1 MRRLFLSVFFLS
13 PVFCLAQTY
22 VEPPSLAAEVKAGKL
37 PPVDRRLP
45 REPLVVP
52 LGEDGTSLGRHGG
65 TLNSL
70 AGRTRDTRLFTIY
83 GYARLVGYDRKFNLV
98 PDILQ
103 SYDVKDGR
111 VFTLRLRAGHRWS
124 DGHPFTTE
132 DFRYYWEDVAHNK
145 ELSPAGPP
153 RELMVGEELP
163 KFEVLSPTEV
173 RYTWPK
179 PNPEFLPRLA
189 GASPLYIFRPAHYMK
204 AFHKKYS
211 EKVRKA
217 DEDGSAQRKWSAT
230 HNRMDNLYDSDN
242 PDLPTLNPWM
252 NTTRPP
258 ADRFVAVRNPYFHR
272 VDAKGNQLP
281 YIDRFV
287 LAIADSKLIPAKTGA
302 GEADLQ
308 ARDLN
313 FSNVTFLKENEKTN
327 NYRTLLWRPGKGAH
341 FALFPN
347 LNANDPVWR
356 AVLRDVRFRR
366 ALSLAI
372 DRSLINQSLYFG
384 LALESGNTVLEA
396 SPLYKREYREA
407 WSRYDKKAAAKLL
420 DDMGLKRGPDGIRR
434 LPDGRPLE
442 IIVETAGEST
452 EQTDVLELIRE
463 TWREA
468 GIKLFSKPSQREA
481 FRMRVF
487 SGDTLMS
494 AWSGLDNGLPTSET
508 SPEELAP
515 TNQVQLQWPKFGQ
528 YWETS
533 GKAGVAPDVPEVKAL
548 ADLYRDWRAAAT
560 SEERTRV
567 WHRMLEIH
575 AQQQFTI
582 GVITGVP
589 QPVVARET
597 LMNVPK
603 TGFYNW
609 DPGAFFGVYH
619 PDTFWYRK

>member
-1 MRRLFLSVFFLS
+1 MKSLLLPILLA
-13 PVFCLAQTY
+13 PVVCLGQNFID
-22 VEPPSLAAEVKAGKL
+22 PPSLAADVKAGKL
-37 PPVDRRLP
+37 PPVAKRLP
-45 REPLVVP
+45 REPLVVQVATP
-52 LGEDGTSLGRHGG
+52 GRHGG

-70 AGRTRDTRLFTIY
+70 AGRARDTRLFTIY
-83 GYARLVGYDRKFNLV
+83 GYARLVGYDQKFNLV
-98 PDILQ
+98 PDLLQ
-103 SYDVKDGR
+103 SFDVKEGR
-111 VFTLRLRAGHRWS
+111 IFTFKLRPGHRWS
-124 DGHPFTTE
+124 DGHPFTAE
-132 DFRYYWEDVAHNK
+132 DFRYYWDDVANNK

-153 RELMVGEELP
+153 RELLAADAPP
-163 KFEVLSPTEV
+163 KFEVLSETEV
-173 RYTWPK
+173 RYTWAK

-189 GASPLYIFRPAHYMK
+189 GASPLYIFRPAHYLK
-204 AFHKKYS
+204 PFHKKYS

-217 DEDGSAQRKWSAT
+217 DAEGSAQRKWSAT
-230 HNRMDNLYDSDN
+230 HNRLDNLYDSDN

-252 NTTRPP
+252 NTTKPP

-272 VDAKGNQLP
+272 VDPKGNQLP

-308 ARDLN
+308 ARDIN
-313 FSNVTFLKENEKTN
+313 FSNFTFLKQNEKTN
-327 NYRTLLWRPGKGAH
+327 GYRTLLWRPGKGAH

-347 LNANDPVWR
+347 LNVNDEVWR
-356 AVLRDVRFRR
+356 KVLRDVRFRR

-372 DRSLINQSLYFG
+372 DRSLVNQSLYFG

-407 WSRYDKKAAAKLL
+407 WSRYDKKMAARLL
-420 DDMGLKRGPDGIRR
+420 DEMGLKRGPDGIRK

-442 IIVETAGEST
+442 LIVETAGEST

-481 FRMRVF
+481 FRTRVF
-487 SGDTLMS
+487 SGETLMS
-494 AWSGLDNGLPTSET
+494 VWSGLDNGLPTPDT

-515 TNQVQLQWPKFGQ
+515 VNQVHLQWPKFGQ
-528 YWETS
+528 HYETG
-533 GKAGVAPDVPEVKAL
+533 GKSGVAPDMPEVKELMAL
-548 ADLYRDWRAAAT
+548 YEAWRAAPT
-560 SEERTRV
+560 SAERAKI
-567 WHRMLEIH
+567 WHRMLAIH
-575 AQQQFTI
+575 CEQQFTI
-582 GVITGVP
+582 GVVSGVP

-603 TGFYNW
+603 EGFYNW
-609 DPGAFFGVYH
+609 DPGAFFGIYR
-619 PDTFWYRK
+619 PETFWFSK